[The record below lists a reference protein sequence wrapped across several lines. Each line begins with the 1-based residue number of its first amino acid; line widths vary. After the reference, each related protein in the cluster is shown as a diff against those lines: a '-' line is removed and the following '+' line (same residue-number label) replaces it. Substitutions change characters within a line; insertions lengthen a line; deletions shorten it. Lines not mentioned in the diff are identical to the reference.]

1 MYSASTTCTG
11 DLSGRK
17 SKPTPYS
24 TPLIPVGIHHHGFIT
39 LNSNY
44 NPISMASSLT
54 LYCAITAE
62 NGSRVPITV
71 SSASITPTQLRLQ
84 ASEATKIPLAQLRL
98 IFRGRMIKDD
108 TSLDA
113 VKEYKLE
120 DECVLHCMG
129 KPNKD
134 GDPASSDPQPAAA
147 AASAPTI
154 SAAAPPAS
162 TINTTTTTTTTTA
175 SAAAPPQDPLQEAL
189 EQLRTNARS
198 PDVYTTAISVSL
210 SRSVHL

>member
-1 MYSASTTCTG
+1 MS
-11 DLSGRK
+11 
-17 SKPTPYS
+17 
-24 TPLIPVGIHHHGFIT
+24 
-39 LNSNY
+39 
-44 NPISMASSLT
+44 SSLT

-62 NGSRVPITV
+62 NGNRVPITV

-113 VKEYKLE
+113 VTEYKLE

-134 GDPASSDPQPAAA
+134 GSPASSDPQPAAA

-154 SAAAPPAS
+154 SAAAPPTGS
-162 TINTTTTTTTTTA
+162 TT
-175 SAAAPPQDPLQEAL
+175 SAVAPPNDPLQEAL

-198 PDVYTTAISVSL
+198 PDVYTTAISVSH
-210 SRSVHL
+210 SHSVRLYHVPQTLHHVWLTFYMYLLYTRIHTYIQLLIHIDVGQDIRQHY